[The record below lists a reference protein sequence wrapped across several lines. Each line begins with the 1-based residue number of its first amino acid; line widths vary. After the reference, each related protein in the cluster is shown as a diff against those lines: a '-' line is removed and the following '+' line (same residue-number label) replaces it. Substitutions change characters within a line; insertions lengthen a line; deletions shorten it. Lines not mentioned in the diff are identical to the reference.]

1 MVSKHIDFENI
12 SLNVLLTIIFFGLS
26 WFDPIPCFLKNDFFS
41 PKMSFSLN
49 ELDFNKSFCHEQF
62 LK

>member
-1 MVSKHIDFENI
+1 MVSKHIEFENI
-12 SLNVLLTIIFFGLS
+12 SLNVLLTIFFLAYRGSIQYPVFLKMIFFL
-26 WFDPIPCFLKNDFFS
+26 

-49 ELDFNKSFCHEQF
+49 ELDFNKSSCHEQF